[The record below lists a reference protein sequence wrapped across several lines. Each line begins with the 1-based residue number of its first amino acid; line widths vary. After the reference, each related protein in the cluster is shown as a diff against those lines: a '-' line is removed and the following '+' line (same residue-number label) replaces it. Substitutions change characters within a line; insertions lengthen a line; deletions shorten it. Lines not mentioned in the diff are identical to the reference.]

1 MATLTCC
8 QSKEGLLQ
16 YWISRVAVAG
26 SVLAGAVFLGGQFWG
41 S

>member
-1 MATLTCC
+1 MATLACC

-16 YWISRVAVAG
+16 YWMARVAIAG
-26 SVLAGAVFLGGQFWG
+26 SALAGAVFFGGQFWG